1 MMNKNNRFETLKNN
15 GIDTSRYFTLMV
27 NEDLPAGTKI
37 NIEVDK
43 AYNPVAKKI
52 VEDGYVK
59 NTKLHRRWVAAQY
72 FRMLNYYDGWH
83 AYLRMF
89 YGYMYQFD
97 MMIQEVFVLSKL
109 EKRDR
114 VTFRERNRFF
124 TRAVVTKVLEDYV
137 KDVRKYVDGLKIRH
151 CKGRPYV
158 SISGFGYVFCDEIDK
173 RVINPIEGMI
183 EVCKRS
189 YTYADLYNGLMA
201 LKRVMIKLPYETP
214 KSKTWIDAFQKEG
227 AFYTLKN
234 LIMFHDVELFYDRAF
249 HEAAHSMEI
258 LNALID
264 NQRYEGYQVHALLK
278 KTIEMNAFDFKK
290 SIEKHK

>member
-1 MMNKNNRFETLKNN
+1 MMNKNERFETLRKN
-15 GIDTSRYFTLMV
+15 GMDTSKYFTLV
-27 NEDLPAGTKI
+27 LNEDLGAGTKI

-43 AYNPVAKKI
+43 VNNPVAKQI

-59 NTKLHRRWVAAQY
+59 NTKLHRRFVCSQY
-72 FRMLNYYDGWH
+72 MRMLNYKDGWH
-83 AYLRMF
+83 AYLRTF
-89 YGYMYQFD
+89 YSYMYQFD
-97 MMIQEVFVLSKL
+97 MMTQEVFVLSKL

-114 VTFRERNRFF
+114 ETFNERKKFF
-124 TRAVVTKVLEDYV
+124 TRLVVIEVLEDYV
-137 KDVRKYVDGLKIRH
+137 YDVKKYVDGLKIRH

-158 SISGFGYVFCDEIDK
+158 NISGFGNVFCDEIDK

-189 YTYADLYNGLMA
+189 YTYTELYNSLVA
-201 LKRVMIKLPYETP
+201 LKKVMIKLPYETP

-234 LIMFHDVELFYDRAF
+234 LIMFHDVDLFYNKAF
-249 HEAAHSMEI
+249 HEKSASMTI
-258 LNALID
+258 LYIVLDA
-264 NQRYEGYQVHALLK
+264 YEGYEMNALLK

>member
-1 MMNKNNRFETLKNN
+1 MNKNTRLETLRNN
-15 GIDTSRYFTLMV
+15 GMDISKYFTLVV
-27 NEDLPAGTKI
+27 NETLPAGTKI

-43 AYNPVAKKI
+43 VNNPVAKQI
-52 VEDGYVK
+52 IEDGYVK

-72 FRMLNYYDGWH
+72 MRMLNYEDGWH
-83 AYLRMF
+83 AYLRTF

-97 MMIQEVFVLSKL
+97 MMMQEVFVLSKL

-114 VTFRERNRFF
+114 DTFNERKKFF
-124 TRAVVTKVLEDYV
+124 TRPVVINVLEDYV
-137 KDVRKYVDGLKIRH
+137 LDVKNHVDSLKIRH

-158 SISGFGYVFCDEIDK
+158 NITGFGNVFCEEIDK
-173 RVINPIEGMI
+173 RVINPINGMI
-183 EVCKRS
+183 EVCNRCHA
-189 YTYADLYNGLMA
+189 YTDLYNSLVA
-201 LKRVMIKLPYETP
+201 LKKVMVKLPYSTP

-234 LIMFHDVELFYDRAF
+234 LIMFHDVDLFYNKAF
-249 HEAAHSMEI
+249 HERAASMTI
-258 LNALID
+258 LNIVLDA
-264 NQRYEGYQVHALLK
+264 YEGYEMNALLK